1 MAGRAHGCAL
11 LKPGTP
17 TVLRALLILLALTP
31 QNARCAETQNLEIF
45 AGTWY
50 EIARTD
56 HAFERNLTNTAAE
69 CTVTGDG
76 TLILSTRGLNGRTN
90 RWTRITARARP
101 GEGPRIEIMFLGFFA
116 VPYRILSVDG
126 ECAYALIASENLEKM
141 WFLSREKS
149 VSDDI
154 FEKYV
159 SIARELRV
167 STDNLIRV
175 AQAE

>member
-1 MAGRAHGCAL
+1 MAGRARGCAM
-11 LKPGTP
+11 LKPGTAAF
-17 TVLRALLILLALTP
+17 LGALMALWALAP

-69 CTVTGDG
+69 CSVAVDG

-90 RWTRITARARP
+90 RWTRINARARP
-101 GEGPRIEIMFLGFFA
+101 GKDSRIDIMFLGFFP

-141 WFLSREKS
+141 WLLSREKS
-149 VSDDI
+149 VTDDV